1 MDVEM
6 NIQTICMNMLR
17 GQPVVCKS
25 QIVAQS
31 RKKLRKNKF
40 YLKDTRLLTSPM

>member
-1 MDVEM
+1 MVVET

-17 GQPVVCKS
+17 GQLVVCKS

-31 RKKLRKNKF
+31 RKKIKENKF
-40 YLKDTRLLTSPM
+40 

>member
-17 GQPVVCKS
+17 GQIVVLIN

-31 RKKLRKNKF
+31 GEMIKN
-40 YLKDTRLLTSPM
+40 YLKIMN

>member
-17 GQPVVCKS
+17 DRLVVYKS

-31 RKKLRKNKF
+31 RNKMKENKF
-40 YLKDTRLLTSPM
+40 